1 MQVKESNTNSHFWI
15 SMIKSL
21 VRVVAGI
28 ALCYG
33 DYFKAGGLLIM
44 AEVLGIIEEL

>member
-1 MQVKESNTNSHFWI
+1 MENKDTSKKHFQI

-21 VRVVAGI
+21 NRLTAGTYLLTGDWFWAGI
-28 ALCYG
+28 
-33 DYFKAGGLLIM
+33 FIIM